1 MNLGFGQKYTL
12 ASMIGG
18 EVQDFDVGLTN
29 RFEFLICD

>member
-12 ASMIGG
+12 AYMIGG
-18 EVQDFDVGLTN
+18 GVQDFDVGLTN